1 MPDETKIKVELST
14 IELSNMVRTRME
26 RIVDTSLESERINI
40 QNLIKKYFESRS
52 WVDKTSFF
60 DSAMDYALENAFR
73 VALDKAMKELNY
85 DNLIYEKMVELLK
98 DSNLLEEI
106 ARKKIDSMFGL
117 DRKK

>member
-1 MPDETKIKVELST
+1 
-14 IELSNMVRTRME
+14 
-26 RIVDTSLESERINI
+26 
-40 QNLIKKYFESRS
+40 
-52 WVDKTSFF
+52 
-60 DSAMDYALENAFR
+60 
-73 VALDKAMKELNY
+73 MKELNY